1 MLDCL
6 QEPPPYLADN
16 EFEGHEIIPS
26 LFLGDY
32 SSASKRDAL
41 KERKVTHII
50 NCARI
55 ARKWFPEVATRL
67 FSSASIFCRNEL
79 IERHCCVAV
88 RLVFPGLHVP
98 PPGDRR
104 PPYGR
109 HTGPSRPLLR
119 HHQRGPTRWRGRS
132 RALVRTQTHSTA
144 TKVVAGQ

>member
-67 FSSASIFCRNEL
+67 FSSASIFCRNANRTSWL
-79 IERHCCVAV
+79 CGCA
-88 RLVFPGLHVP
+88 PGI
-98 PPGDRR
+98 
-104 PPYGR
+104 
-109 HTGPSRPLLR
+109 SRTSR
-119 HHQRGPTRWRGRS
+119 TTTWRSTTTRWK
-132 RALVRTQTHSTA
+132 TY
-144 TKVVAGQ
+144 